1 MRRAAFWIVATLAI
15 AAVVHYFT
23 LVGTPGFIMDRVM
36 MKMGA
41 VNEIHHQAR
50 VTANSRAVV
59 RPSPDL
65 LYSICPFDLSQG
77 ALHVTAK
84 VPPGTYW
91 SVSIF
96 DADTN
101 NFFVKN
107 DSQAK
112 GAIDLM
118 VMLPMTDVKM
128 PRGTTQVLS
137 PSAKGLV
144 LFRTL
149 VGDEKDFAAI
159 DAVRRGARCDLVHPV
174 ATR

>member
-1 MRRAAFWIVATLAI
+1 VKRAAFWIATTLAV

-23 LVGTPGFIMDRVM
+23 LVGAPGFIMNKVM

-41 VNEIHHQAR
+41 VNAIHHQGR
-50 VTANSRAVV
+50 VTALSRGVV

-65 LYSICPFDLSQG
+65 LYSVCPFDLTQG

-84 VPPGTYW
+84 VPAGTYW

-96 DADTN
+96 DANTN

-107 DSQAK
+107 DKQAK
-112 GAIDLM
+112 GAIDLV

-128 PRGTTQVLS
+128 PAGAAQVTS

-149 VGDEKDFAAI
+149 INDESNFAAI
-159 DAVRRGARCDLVHPV
+159 DAVRRTADCELLR